1 MIDRHCMVNC
11 SDSGNFTRFQ
21 EIVSTQPV
29 QWKMKLDEMYENE
42 PDVAIAA
49 WTLISSMENL
59 DLEQEETEV
68 YLKKLDVKR

>member
-1 MIDRHCMVNC
+1 MVNC

-49 WTLISSMENL
+49 WTLISSMEKL

>member
-1 MIDRHCMVNC
+1 MIDRHSMLNC

-29 QWKMKLDEMYENE
+29 QWKMKLYEMYENE

-49 WTLISSMENL
+49 WTLILSMENL
-59 DLEQEETEV
+59 DIEQEETEV
-68 YLKKLDVKR
+68 YLKKLNSNR